1 MSARKGWRPTL
12 ALVLG
17 GALAGTLALSFAGL
31 VALRYL
37 GPEVGFRNA
46 AMGLGALIAMATA
59 LLGWLL
65 VRLLM
70 RPIRALE
77 SYAAA
82 VEGGADAPAPTHF
95 GTRELLA
102 TGQRVIAMAE
112 ALRDREATVRSFT
125 DHVTHELKTPVAAVR
140 AAVELLQDGALAEGD
155 RVLVAGI
162 DGARGQMEAQLAAL
176 RAAAQAREARYVGR
190 CTLADLAPVWGDFPA
205 LAVAVQGEGTPL
217 PLAAPGLVLVLRQLL
232 ANAAAHGATQVTLT
246 AAPGVLE
253 VQDNGPGISPG
264 NAARVFDPFFTTRRD
279 QGGTGM
285 GLTIARN
292 LLRAHR
298 ADIALVP
305 AAQGARFRIA
315 FRDG

>member
-1 MSARKGWRPTL
+1 MTARKGWRPTL

-46 AMGLGALIAMATA
+46 AMGLGALIAAATGV
-59 LLGWLL
+59 LGWLL
-65 VRLLM
+65 VRLLL

-77 SYAAA
+77 GYAAA
-82 VEGGADAPAPTHF
+82 VEGGAEAPPPAHF

-102 TGQRVIAMAE
+102 TGQRVIAMAH

-140 AAVELLQDGALAEGD
+140 AAVELLQDGNLAAGD
-155 RVLVAGI
+155 RALVAEI
-162 DGARGQMEAQLAAL
+162 DGARMQMEAQLAAL

-190 CTLADLAPVWGDFPA
+190 CTLADMAPLWPDFPT
-205 LAVAVQGEGTPL
+205 LAVSVQGAGAPL
-217 PLAAPGLVLVLRQLL
+217 PLAAPGLALVLRQML
-232 ANAAAHGATQVTLT
+232 ANAAAHGATQVALT
-246 AAPGVLE
+246 AAPGMME

-264 NAARVFDPFFTTRRD
+264 NVARVFDPFFTTRRED
-279 QGGTGM
+279 GGTGM
-285 GLTIARN
+285 GLTIVRN
-292 LLRAHR
+292 LLRAHH
-298 ADIALVP
+298 ADIALMP
-305 AAQGARFRIA
+305 APQGARFRIS
-315 FRDG
+315 FHDG

>member
-1 MSARKGWRPTL
+1 MTARKGWRPTL

-17 GALAGTLALSFAGL
+17 GALAGTLGLSFAGL
-31 VALRYL
+31 VGLRYL
-37 GPEVGFRNA
+37 GPEIGFRNA
-46 AMGLGALIAMATA
+46 AIGLGALIAGATGV
-59 LLGWLL
+59 LGWLL
-65 VRLLM
+65 VRLLL

-82 VEGGADAPAPTHF
+82 LEGGSDAQAPAHF
-95 GTRELLA
+95 GTRELLV

-140 AAVELLQDGALAEGD
+140 AAVELLHDGELAEGD
-155 RVLVAGI
+155 RALVAGI
-162 DGARGQMEAQLAAL
+162 DGARAQMEAQLAAL

-190 CTLADLAPVWGDFPA
+190 CTLDGLGGLRAEFPSLELVA
-205 LAVAVQGEGTPL
+205 EGGAVGL
-217 PLAAPGLVLVLRQLL
+217 PLAAPGLAVVLRHLL
-232 ANAAAHGATQVTLT
+232 ANAAQHGATSVSLT
-246 AAPGVLE
+246 AGPGTLE
-253 VQDNGPGISPG
+253 VRDNGRGISSG
-264 NAARVFDPFFTTRRD
+264 NAARVFDPFFTTRRGD
-279 QGGTGM
+279 GGTGM

-298 ADIALVP
+298 ADIALLP
-305 AAQGARFRIA
+305 SAQGAHFRIT